1 MAKKASA
8 PLTLDAAIKKAYE
21 YCRSHATDGHL
32 GYAATYLAAIP
43 QTVSMFPD
51 RRDEATR
58 LQLQYALGNMGA
70 WKGDEARRVK
80 AVLTAATK
88 PPKQAKATLST
99 TPARRK
105 RTA

>member
-1 MAKKASA
+1 MAKKSVA

-21 YCRSHATDGHL
+21 YCRKNSNVGHL
-32 GYAATYLAAIP
+32 SYAATYLAAIP
-43 QTVSMFPD
+43 QAVSMFPD

-58 LQLQYALGNMGA
+58 IQLQYALGNMGA

-88 PPKQAKATLST
+88 PAKTAKAALK
-99 TPARRK
+99 PADRKK